1 MKWDQR
7 SFEESVKNNCR
18 AHTSNVIIDLIKFAE
33 TNSGITSWGR
43 GEGYGTMTYKC
54 NSDDYGIVP
63 LFLLTTNGQIKF
75 QLNYLRNKIK
85 KKEILRDYQ
94 LKLESN
100 FMLDFDEEYYPSDVY
115 HNIGELFVMKVDIE
129 KFKQTI
135 KGISDRLYQ

>member
-1 MKWDQR
+1 M
-7 SFEESVKNNCR
+7 
-18 AHTSNVIIDLIKFAE
+18 IIDLIKFAE
-33 TNSGITSWGR
+33 TNSGIASWGR

-75 QLNYLRNKIK
+75 QLNYLRNKVK
-85 KKEILRDYQ
+85 KKEIIRDYQ

-100 FMLDFDEEYYPSDVY
+100 FMLDFDEEYYPSDIY
-115 HNIGELFVMKVDIE
+115 HEISELFVMKVDIE

-135 KGISDRLYQ
+135 NGISDRLYQ

>member
-1 MKWDQR
+1 MKWDQH

-18 AHTSNVIIDLIKFAE
+18 THTSNVIIDLIKFTE
-33 TNSGITSWGR
+33 TNSGIASWGR

-75 QLNYLRNKIK
+75 QLNYLRNKVK
-85 KKEILRDYQ
+85 KKEIIRDYQ

-115 HNIGELFVMKVDIE
+115 HNIGELFVMQVDIE